1 MSTMIREHTWRQIY
15 KNSDVEQC
23 VNCPIQR
30 RRTGDGWQ
38 WRPTNI
44 ALDWGGVGMPV
55 CVESAGS
62 ETWARDE
69 TPDQQRATESL
80 EVELK
85 ELSDRIA
92 TDPLRFQQV
101 REELK
106 RRRETRDEQPTPETD
121 DERVERESRTQRD
134 FDNNLVLKIIAM
146 EAEQAKLVVE
156 AELFKSQRDEAAAR
170 LALLAKVIA
179 ASGLE
184 RAVAVFNETAWLT
197 APAGGATLDAAAGL
211 PATTPHLEDMR
222 RMLEKHAKPEPP
234 VRERLSRDAARDI
247 VANYAGELF
256 QFDPTL
262 NGLTERMVD
271 AVVEAS
277 R

>member
-1 MSTMIREHTWRQIY
+1 MSREHTWRQIY

-30 RRTGDGWQ
+30 RRAGDGWQ

-44 ALDWGGVGMPV
+44 AIDWGSIGMPV

-62 ETWARDE
+62 G
-69 TPDQQRATESL
+69 TPDKQRATESL
-80 EVELK
+80 EAELR

-92 TDPLRFQQV
+92 ADPLRFQQV

-121 DERVERESRTQRD
+121 DERAEREGRAQRD
-134 FDNNLVLKIIAM
+134 LDKALTLKIIAM
-146 EAEQAKLVVE
+146 EAEQA
-156 AELFKSQRDEAAAR
+156 KSQRDEAAAR

-184 RAVAVFNETAWLT
+184 KAVAIFNETT
-197 APAGGATLDAAAGL
+197 KVVAPAGDAALDAAAG
-211 PATTPHLEDMR
+211 
-222 RMLEKHAKPEPP
+222 
-234 VRERLSRDAARDI
+234 VR
-247 VANYAGELF
+247 
-256 QFDPTL
+256 
-262 NGLTERMVD
+262 
-271 AVVEAS
+271 
-277 R
+277 

>member
-1 MSTMIREHTWRQIY
+1 MSREHTWRQIY

-30 RRTGDGWQ
+30 RRAGDGWQ

-44 ALDWGGVGMPV
+44 AIDWGSIGMPV
-55 CVESAGS
+55 CVESAGNGTS
-62 ETWARDE
+62 DK
-69 TPDQQRATESL
+69 QRATESL
-80 EVELK
+80 EAELR

-92 TDPLRFQQV
+92 ADPLRFQQV

-121 DERVERESRTQRD
+121 AERSERESRAQRD
-134 FDNNLVLKIIAM
+134 LDKALTLKIIAM

-184 RAVAVFNETAWLT
+184 KAVAVFNETAPTTKSLE
-197 APAGGATLDAAAGL
+197 AELNAMVGL
-211 PATTPHLEDMR
+211 PTATSRAGRNP
-222 RMLEKHAKPEPP
+222 
-234 VRERLSRDAARDI
+234 LSRDDARDL
-247 VANYAGELF
+247 VARHAGDLF

-271 AVVEAS
+271 AVIEAS

>member
-1 MSTMIREHTWRQIY
+1 MSREHTWRQIY

-30 RRTGDGWQ
+30 RRAGDGWQ

-44 ALDWGGVGMPV
+44 AIDWGSIGMPV

-62 ETWARDE
+62 GTSDK
-69 TPDQQRATESL
+69 QRATESL
-80 EVELK
+80 EAELR

-92 TDPLRFQQV
+92 ADPLRFQQV

-121 DERVERESRTQRD
+121 DERAEREGRAQRD
-134 FDNNLVLKIIAM
+134 LDKALTLKIIAM

-184 RAVAVFNETAWLT
+184 KAVAIFNETT
-197 APAGGATLDAAAGL
+197 KVVAPAGDAALDAAAG
-211 PATTPHLEDMR
+211 
-222 RMLEKHAKPEPP
+222 
-234 VRERLSRDAARDI
+234 VRQPLSRDAAHKLATKHATVYGLDKPD
-247 VANYAGELF
+247 EL
-256 QFDPTL
+256 
-262 NGLTERMVD
+262 ESWIID
-271 AVVEAS
+271 AIVEAS